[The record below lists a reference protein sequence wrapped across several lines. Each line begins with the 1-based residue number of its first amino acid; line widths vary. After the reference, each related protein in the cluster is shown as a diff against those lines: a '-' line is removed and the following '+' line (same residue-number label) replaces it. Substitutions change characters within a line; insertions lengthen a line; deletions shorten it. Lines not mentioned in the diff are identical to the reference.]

1 MPKEKSVLLPTL
13 LYGVP
18 NLTQTVK
25 SCDFPKEGHVPVKGI
40 TMTVLPKKCK
50 VSFILEKRRSLR

>member
-1 MPKEKSVLLPTL
+1 MPMEESILLTIL

-25 SCDFPKEGHVPVKGI
+25 CHEFPKEGHVPVKGI